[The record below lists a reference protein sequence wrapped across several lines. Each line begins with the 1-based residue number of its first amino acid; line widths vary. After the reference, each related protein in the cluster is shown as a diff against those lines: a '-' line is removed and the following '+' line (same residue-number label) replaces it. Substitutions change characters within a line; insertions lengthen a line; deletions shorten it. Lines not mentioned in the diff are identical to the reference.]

1 MFLNTCYCNEKLQC
15 NLLSANK
22 KDLNGHTKRRW
33 TKSKLLLTSNI
44 SAKLRESRFQTKTKS
59 NAKISLT
66 IIKDGVINLAGKE
79 LDKNKIRF
87 LNLGT
92 KFIQTYNRQPPYLGI
107 IQTTEIYMIEQA
119 SAYEKQ
125 GRTTIAC
132 LVTKFRGYR
141 RVKSRTPLTK

>member
-1 MFLNTCYCNEKLQC
+1 M
-15 NLLSANK
+15 
-22 KDLNGHTKRRW
+22 
-33 TKSKLLLTSNI
+33 
-44 SAKLRESRFQTKTKS
+44 
-59 NAKISLT
+59 T

-107 IQTTEIYMIEQA
+107 IQTTEIYMTEQA

-132 LVTKFRGYR
+132 LERIQACE
-141 RVKSRTPLTK
+141 KSHATHQVGVCWRAMIIPFRTP